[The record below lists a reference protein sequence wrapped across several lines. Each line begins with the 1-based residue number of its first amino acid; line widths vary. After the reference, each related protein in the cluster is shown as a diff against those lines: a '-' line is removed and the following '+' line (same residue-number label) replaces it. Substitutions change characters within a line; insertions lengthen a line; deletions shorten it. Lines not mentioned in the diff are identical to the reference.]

1 VADGV
6 LDRGKKGVPVE
17 CTVFPLRV
25 DGAREG
31 SVVAFRDISSRR
43 MLEEELRWQAEHD
56 ALTKLHNRAWFEV
69 QLEQEI
75 ARLKRTEQTSVL
87 LFIDVDRFKYI
98 NDTAGHGAGDQLLQE

>member
-1 VADGV
+1 VFWTASK
-6 LDRGKKGVPVE
+6 RTVPVE
-17 CTVFPLRV
+17 CTVFPMRI

-31 SVVAFRDISSRR
+31 SVIAFRDISARR

-56 ALTKLHNRAWFEV
+56 ALTKLHNRAWFES

-87 LFIDVDRFKYI
+87 LFMDLDRFKYI
-98 NDTAGHGAGDQLLQE
+98 NDTAGHTAGDQLLVE